1 MTSAQQKA
9 VKATVKAS
17 HAKTT
22 PVVVESTSSGWS
34 VEGLVRL
41 IILFFAATL
50 PFYYDLG
57 VPEVSGDIRW
67 LATEFFAGVCAI
79 LLLSKAL
86 WSGDKVVS
94 LRWPVV
100 MWFALGLALWAAV
113 SLIDALNPSRGIIL
127 IKALYAQL
135 ILMVIVYHVAN
146 PGFGRKL
153 LWALALPMFGTSLVG
168 FFQFQYIT
176 DAGLQTLMD
185 TNWLWMWLK
194 PFVWV
199 LDGIAGQIA
208 DFMGWGERQ
217 IGFVSLITSTFLQSA
232 VPGSTF
238 ANKNLAG
245 SWTGMMLPIALYLL
259 ITAKRWPAQAVASVL
274 LAMGS
279 VFLVYSRARASWIAL
294 FCAMA
299 TLAALLVLVPAWR
312 KAVWNHLDKSHI
324 IWLLVPV
331 LCLIKWGGDVAP
343 VAGAHAIDR
352 TPAEQVEALTQSSW
366 NEIGGRLAYNLN
378 SLVITKDYWFNGV
391 GLGNFY
397 AIYPPYYNELVV
409 TPTNSYNVMARPQR
423 THTDMMQAFD
433 EMGIPGGILYVGL
446 FVSAIAMALR
456 MAGRRAGA
464 LGGYLIGA
472 GMMTMMA
479 VLTVFLEQQGML
491 ALPGIWHWLLVVLQ
505 LLFIAA
511 MALGAFVSWRAV
523 QNEQTAADDTQLLG
537 LMAGMGVLTI
547 CINALFDFPM
557 QLPTAP
563 ASAVL
568 MMGLI
573 AALYMRYYPQEATAP
588 FANRLPERV
597 RVGRSV
603 IGMGLAIMVL
613 ASAWAMWDGL
623 KFRES
628 NVLLKQGMVRIYSG
642 INDDTTLEVLKRA
655 WDVYPYDQRIQE
667 HLGVVYANYT
677 GVMPISLE
685 ERISKLEWVLKGD
698 PWGANHM
705 INLAGLYLQLA
716 TQQQMRGDLQGMAQS
731 LSRTDELFERLKENA
746 DFSHYTWGIGGTLRN
761 MQGRPADA
769 IWMFR
774 RALAIEPGYTPAQ
787 YGLQM
792 AVSASG
798 VRPAVVKDG
807 MLAR

>member
-1 MTSAQQKA
+1 MTSAHQKA
-9 VKATVKAS
+9 SKAAAKSALTKA
-17 HAKTT
+17 K
-22 PVVVESTSSGWS
+22 PVVMEPEASSGWS
-34 VEGLVRL
+34 VEGIVRL
-41 IILFFAATL
+41 LLLFFAATL

-67 LATEFFAGVCAI
+67 LATEFFAAACAI
-79 LLLSKAL
+79 LLLSKAV
-86 WSGDKVVS
+86 WTGDKQVS

-100 MWFALGLALWAAV
+100 MWFALGLAVWAAV

-135 ILMVIVYHVAN
+135 ILLAVVYHVAT

-153 LWALALPMFGTSLVG
+153 LWALALPMLGTSIVG
-168 FFQFQYIT
+168 FLQFHTMT
-176 DAGLQTLMD
+176 DAGFQALMD
-185 TNWLWMWLK
+185 SSWFWMLFK
-194 PFVWV
+194 PFIGI
-199 LDGIAGQIA
+199 LDFVAALIGDA
-208 DFMGWGERQ
+208 MGWGERQ
-217 IGFVSLITSTFLQSA
+217 LGFVGLVTSTFLQSA

-245 SWTGMMLPIALYLL
+245 SWTGMMLPIAFYLL

-274 LAMGS
+274 LAVGS
-279 VFLVYSRARASWIAL
+279 VFLVYSRARASWVAL

-299 TLAALLVLVPAWR
+299 TLAALLILVPAWR
-312 KAVWNHLDKSHI
+312 KAIWSHLDKSHI
-324 IWLLVPV
+324 IWLVVPV
-331 LCLIKWGGDVAP
+331 VCLLKWGGDVAP
-343 VAGAHAIDR
+343 VAAGHAIDR
-352 TPAEQVEALTQSSW
+352 TPAEQIEALTQSSW

-397 AIYPPYYNELVV
+397 TIYPPYYNDLVV

-433 EMGIPGGILYVGL
+433 EMGTPGGILYVGL

-479 VLTVFLEQQGML
+479 ALTVFLEQQGML
-491 ALPGIWHWLLVVLQ
+491 ALPGMWHWLLVLLQ
-505 LLFIAA
+505 LLFIAG
-511 MALGAFVSWRAV
+511 MAFGAFVSWRAV
-523 QNEQTAADDTQLLG
+523 QKEQTAADDTQLLG

-563 ASAVL
+563 AAAVL

-588 FANRLPERV
+588 FAKRLPERV
-597 RVGRSV
+597 QVKRGAIVAALVVTVVASV
-603 IGMGLAIMVL
+603 V
-613 ASAWAMWDGL
+613 AMWDGL

-642 INDDTTLEVLKRA
+642 LNDDMTLEALKRA
-655 WDVYPYDQRIQE
+655 WEVYPYDQRIQE

-685 ERISKLEWVLKGD
+685 ERISKLEWVLQGD

-716 TQQQMRGDLQGMAQS
+716 TQQQMRGDLQGASQS

-761 MQGRPADA
+761 MQGRPQEA

-774 RALAIEPGYTPAQ
+774 RALAIEPGYTPAT

-792 AVSASG
+792 AISASG
-798 VRPAVVKDG
+798 VRPAVVQDG
-807 MLAR
+807 MMR